1 MVTADELC
9 ARCLVQVSPAALMV
23 AEWHDA
29 DGLLFKEACQ
39 TPTRPQGIVKWV
51 GSVIRKDPDAI
62 FSIDQNNHMLVPFAT
77 WHGDPICV
85 VHLVEVRC
93 REAGWRHG
101 M

>member
-1 MVTADELC
+1 MVTANELC
-9 ARCLVQVSPAALMV
+9 ARCLVQVSSAVLMV
-23 AEWHDA
+23 AEWHS
-29 DGLLFKEACQ
+29 DGLLFKEECR
-39 TPTRPQGIVKWV
+39 TPNWPKDIVKWV

-62 FSIDQNNHMLVPFAT
+62 FSINHNNHMIVPFTT

-93 REAGWRHG
+93 REAGSRHG